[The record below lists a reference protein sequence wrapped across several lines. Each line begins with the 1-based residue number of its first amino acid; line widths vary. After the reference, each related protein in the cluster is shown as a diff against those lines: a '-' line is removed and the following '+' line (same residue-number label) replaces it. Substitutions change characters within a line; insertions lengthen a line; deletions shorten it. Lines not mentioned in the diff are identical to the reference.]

1 MWNLN
6 REDDYYRIYDSNKDI
21 AGYFDP
27 DYGELFP
34 KEKEQELIEQMHKNK
49 DKIPGGFLMV
59 PMVKFGIFEPN
70 KEMSIIQLQKQ
81 FDSVQERLSL
91 WKTFLSNS
99 NIRLHFIRVAHTDQ
113 DMLSITFP
121 LKFSQPI
128 PLEKNALLS
137 KIEPILGSL
146 QKQGLL

>member
-6 REDDYYRIYDSNKDI
+6 REDDYYRIYDPKKDI

-70 KEMSIIQLQKQ
+70 KEMSTIQLQKQ
-81 FDSVQERLSL
+81 LDSVQERLSL

-99 NIRLHFIRVAHTDQ
+99 SVRLHFIRVAHTDQ

-128 PLEKNALLS
+128 PLEKNTLLS
-137 KIEPILGSL
+137 EIEPILGSL

>member
-99 NIRLHFIRVAHTDQ
+99 NVRLHFIRVAHTDQ

-128 PLEKNALLS
+128 PLEKNTLLS
-137 KIEPILGSL
+137 EIEPILGSL

>member
-70 KEMSIIQLQKQ
+70 KEMSTIQLQKQ
-81 FDSVQERLSL
+81 LDSVE
-91 WKTFLSNS
+91 KTD
-99 NIRLHFIRVAHTDQ
+99 R
-113 DMLSITFP
+113 
-121 LKFSQPI
+121 
-128 PLEKNALLS
+128 ALLVQVS
-137 KIEPILGSL
+137 AAAKPDLPLHRMTGQAMPDKIHWRRGGRRSVSE
-146 QKQGLL
+146 

>member
-6 REDDYYRIYDSNKDI
+6 REDDYYRIYDSKKDI

-81 FDSVQERLSL
+81 FDSVQERLTL

-99 NIRLHFIRVAHTDQ
+99 SVRLHFIRVAHTDQ

-121 LKFSQPI
+121 IKFDI
-128 PLEKNALLS
+128 PCQLEKNALLVKLES
-137 KIEPILGSL
+137 ILNPL